1 MDIKTNNIDNI
12 KALMANVLDGHNG
25 ENLYSYLSRFN
36 HLNVGYVASA
46 VSARESVPAIMR
58 KNGLIISYYIN
69 EKPTTEQYIGDKN
82 TAGTDAWTDDSNWQ
96 FIDGIGQVDTNSITL
111 NQLSKEVLDLIGNS
125 KKTSIV
131 NYPDGEDLTQVDVC
145 GGNSKN
151 EVNVLKFADKEYNSA
166 NFSGLGRVY
175 LRKNIV
181 DVEQPDGSILHNN
194 ILTQDMIN
202 EENTRY
208 IIQYDYDLNGET
220 IIIPINCILE
230 LQCGSIS
237 NGIIVCN
244 NTVIFTYNK
253 NWIKATLQE
262 NYLFFGWGDD
272 IKQIEIVNNLT
283 TNDASKALSAAQGVE
298 LKKLI
303 DNIRPTE
310 KPTKPV
316 LGQLW
321 YDTDNNV
328 LTYWNGTKWISLN
341 DFVDTNVNAEVTDVE
356 SVEST
361 EEAEATVS
369 IENNIFKFGFK
380 IPKGVKGDTGEQGE
394 KGETGDTGPEG
405 PQGPPGQN
413 GQDGAP
419 GKDGVS
425 PTLPNYSIYRYC
437 KSDSKP
443 AAPTGT
449 SQNPSGWVAIPNDTG
464 NWWQCVGQ
472 VNGATGAV
480 TEWGEVLP
488 LNGRDGTAQ
497 DGRYTEMRFAVN
509 TNRTQYPTIDRSV
522 RTPSGWT
529 LAAPAVSDG
538 QYLWMTTAVVNPNDT
553 LYTNWNIPVCI
564 SGPQGATGAT
574 GPAGNPGSPG
584 SQGPAGIPGN
594 GIVIIYCGGSSS
606 GPATSLPPTQTDDI
620 PSGWSETIADSGWDS
635 TNDPDYSFATLWA
648 LQGKIVYENFDGTEY
663 HYEWQ
668 NQAYISNGTTGS
680 AGQDG
685 KNAQTIYPAGIY
697 NVNTTYTTTDKVA
710 PYVLDEAD
718 GNYYVLNAIMSWKG
732 TEHDNLTPH
741 EDYAINDGQYWLK
754 FDGFNA
760 IFAKIGIIANG
771 LIGSAVFNGDWMF
784 SQQGVNQSGS
794 LSTEYQLFNPNS
806 PYSSD
811 NQFKPNIA
819 INFKTGEVY
828 MAHGNFYCDANGNVT
843 IKGVNAQ
850 GGVFTNSTKNITLP
864 EVPDN
869 TSVILRYTF
878 ANITRLE
885 ITKHIILGDSPD
897 KIIQSKYDSSKK
909 VNYAKVDTAN
919 TDLTL
924 PYGHGYVEFVGIR
937 ANSKTI
943 WYVTIFN
950 FGTELGPT
958 NDINPA
964 YVLTPY
970 INDTYVVTA
979 NT

>member
-58 KNGLIISYYIN
+58 KNGLIITYYIN

-111 NQLSKEVLDLIGNS
+111 NQLSQEVLDLIGKN
-125 KKTSIV
+125 KKINIV

-145 GGNSKN
+145 GGNSKD
-151 EVNVLKFADKEYNSA
+151 EVNVLKFADKKYNPA

-181 DVEQPDGSILHNN
+181 DGKN
-194 ILTQDMIN
+194 ILTQNMIN
-202 EENTRY
+202 EENTCY
-208 IIQYDYDLNGET
+208 IIQYAYDLNGTTINIPANVVLEFQGGSFTNGTINCDDT
-220 IIIPINCILE
+220 IIMTYDKDWVNITI
-230 LQCGSIS
+230 QGSY
-237 NGIIVCN
+237 
-244 NTVIFTYNK
+244 F
-253 NWIKATLQE
+253 
-262 NYLFFGWGDD
+262 FFGWNDD
-272 IKQIEIVNNLT
+272 IQQIEIANNLI
-283 TNDASKALSAAQGVE
+283 TNEPSKALSAAQGVE

-321 YDTDNNV
+321 YDTDSNV
-328 LTYWNGTKWISLN
+328 LTYWNGAKWISLN
-341 DFVDTNVNAEVTDVE
+341 EFVDKNVNAEVTDVE

-380 IPKGVKGDTGEQGE
+380 IPKGAKGDTGEQGE
-394 KGETGDTGPEG
+394 KGETGDIGPKG
-405 PQGPPGQN
+405 PQGPPGQD
-413 GQDGAP
+413 GHDGAP
-419 GKDGVS
+419 GRDGVS

-443 AAPTGT
+443 TAPTGT
-449 SQNPSGWVAIPNDTG
+449 SQNPSGWVDIPNDTG

-472 VNGATGAV
+472 VNGATGTV
-480 TEWGEVLP
+480 IQWGEVLP

-509 TNRTQYPTIDRSV
+509 ANRTTYPTIDRSI

-529 LAAPAVSDG
+529 LAAPSVSQG
-538 QYLWMTTAVVNPNDT
+538 QYLWMTTAIINPNDT

-584 SQGPAGIPGN
+584 SQGATGIPGVSMLAKYSLGDADNPGSIRDAEYFWFDSDSHRVENSEELGSWKDTVPEFNSTTDILYCTQGKKIYIDNNNYYIDWCKPFQLSGVN
-594 GIVIIYCGGSSS
+594 GIDGS
-606 GPATSLPPTQTDDI
+606 
-620 PSGWSETIADSGWDS
+620 
-635 TNDPDYSFATLWA
+635 
-648 LQGKIVYENFDGTEY
+648 
-663 HYEWQ
+663 
-668 NQAYISNGTTGS
+668 
-680 AGQDG
+680 DG
-685 KNAQTIYPAGIY
+685 KGIKGQIIYPAGIY
-697 NVNTTYTTTDKVA
+697 NLNATYITTDKVA
-710 PYVLDEAD
+710 PYVLDTTD
-718 GNYYVLNAIMSWKG
+718 SNYYVLNAIMSWKG
-732 TEHDNLTPH
+732 TEHDNLTPSQ
-741 EDYAINDGQYWLK
+741 DYAINHGKYWLK

-760 IFAKIGIIANG
+760 VYAKIGIIANG

-784 SQQGVNQSGS
+784 SQQGINQSGS

-811 NQFKPNIA
+811 NQFRPNIA

-828 MAHGNFYCDANGNVT
+828 MARGNFYCDANGNVT
-843 IKGVNAQ
+843 IKGISAQ
-850 GGVFTNSTKNITLP
+850 GGVFTNSTENVTLP

-869 TSVILRYTF
+869 TSVVLRYTF

-885 ITKHIILGDSPD
+885 VTKHITLGNSLD

-909 VNYAKVDTAN
+909 VNYAKVDTSDTN
-919 TDLTL
+919 LTL
-924 PYGHGYVEFVGIR
+924 PYGYGYVEFIGIR
-937 ANSKTI
+937 ANNQTI

-950 FGTELGPT
+950 FGMELGAT
-958 NDINPA
+958 NNINPA